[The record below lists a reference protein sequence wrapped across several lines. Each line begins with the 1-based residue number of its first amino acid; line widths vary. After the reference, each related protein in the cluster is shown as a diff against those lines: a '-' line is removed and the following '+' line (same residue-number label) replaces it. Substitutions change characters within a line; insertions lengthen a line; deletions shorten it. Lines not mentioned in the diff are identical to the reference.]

1 VCRTRAAALLNLT
14 LESYQK
20 ATDVQRESLILRLK
34 EFGLLDENA
43 YRGEAFSRNI
53 GILTSYEQEQL
64 KQARVAIAGLGGVGG
79 VYLVTLARLGLGK
92 FNIADFDRFEPAN
105 VNRQYGAR
113 IPDFGRHKLDVMI
126 EEALHINPF
135 LEIKAF
141 PEGISS
147 GDVDNFLDGV
157 DVVLDGLDFFKF
169 DTRRLLFN
177 RSREKGIYVITA
189 APLGFGSAILVFSP
203 HKEDMSFDEYFNI
216 KDGMSAEE
224 RLLAFGI
231 GVAPGGTHLKYMD
244 SSFINLNAG
253 TGPSVSVACQLC
265 AAMSSME
272 ALRLLLK
279 RGRVKPVPYYH
290 QFDPYARKY
299 CAGRLFLGNRNP
311 IQRAK
316 IKYVKTFMLS
326 KDSPFK
332 VAVPEIPKAT
342 AMGTDVSGEAIRYI
356 LQAGIQAPSGDNAQP
371 WKFSVN
377 ESRIF
382 VHLDPLADSSFFNFR
397 QMASVISSG
406 AVLENMRIAATVFG
420 LEGDIEHLPDSGNPE
435 CLARLDLRSTEG
447 PKDSLHDAI
456 WKRCTNRKLY
466 DRKPIPQ
473 TLISD
478 LSSQAASQSGC
489 RLHLL
494 TERSDIEQLAR
505 IIYRVDRI
513 RTEHKG
519 LHEHL
524 QHMIH
529 YNDEEALRQR
539 DGFPIGN
546 LEAGRIGEIF
556 LRYTR
561 PWPVMNFVNKIGL
574 GRMVALR
581 SCQSARASSAIALL
595 TVPTNE
601 PKDFL
606 RGGQSLERVWLYL
619 TQKGLSAQPMAAITL
634 FWLRWKLEGSQGFS
648 PRHQKLL
655 TDVWKDYRGL
665 FRTVDFEKEGQL
677 MLFRLGYAHSIR
689 HHTLRKSID
698 AFLV

>member
-1 VCRTRAAALLNLT
+1 
-14 LESYQK
+14 
-20 ATDVQRESLILRLK
+20 VQRESLILRLK
-34 EFGLLDENA
+34 EFGLLDQNA
-43 YRGEAFSRNI
+43 YRDEAFSRNI
-53 GILTSYEQEQL
+53 GILASYEQERL
-64 KQARVAIAGLGGVGG
+64 KHARVAIAGLGGVGG
-79 VYLVTLARLGLGK
+79 IYLITLARLGLGK

-105 VNRQYGAR
+105 INRQYGAR

-147 GDVDNFLDGV
+147 GNVDHFLDGV

-169 DTRRLLFN
+169 DARRLLFN

-224 RLLAFGI
+224 KLLAFGI
-231 GVAPGGTHLKYMD
+231 GVAPSGTHLKYMD
-244 SSFINLNAG
+244 SSSIDLNAG
-253 TGPSVSVACQLC
+253 TGPSVIVACQLC
-265 AAMSSME
+265 AAMTSME

-290 QFDPYARKY
+290 QFDPFARKY
-299 CAGRLFLGNRNP
+299 SAGRLFLGNSNP

-316 IKYVKTFMLS
+316 IKYVKAFMLA

-332 VAVPEIPKAT
+332 VAVPEIPKAAAIGT
-342 AMGTDVSGEAIRYI
+342 AVSPEAIRYI

-371 WKFSVN
+371 WKFSAN
-377 ESRIF
+377 ENSIF
-382 VHLDPLADSSFFNFR
+382 VYLDPLADSSFFNFR

-406 AVLENMRIAATVFG
+406 AVLENMRIAATAFG
-420 LEGDIEHLPDSGNPE
+420 LDGNIEYFPDSGNPE
-435 CLARLDLRSTEG
+435 CLARLDLRFAER
-447 PKDSLHDAI
+447 PKDSLHDVI

-466 DRKPIPQ
+466 DSKPLPQ
-473 TLISD
+473 TLIPD
-478 LSSQAASQSGC
+478 LNSQAASQIGC

-494 TERSDIEQLAR
+494 TERPDIERLAR

-513 RTEHKG
+513 RTEHRG

-524 QHMIH
+524 QRMIH
-529 YNDEEALRQR
+529 YSDDEALRQR

-546 LEAGRIGEIF
+546 LEAGRMGESF
-556 LRYTR
+556 LRFTR
-561 PWPVMNFVNKIGL
+561 PWPIMNFMNRIGL

-581 SCQSARASSAIALL
+581 ACQAARASSAAALL
-595 TVPTNE
+595 TVPTTGL
-601 PKDFL
+601 KDFL
-606 RGGQSLERVWLYL
+606 RGGQALERVWLYL

-634 FWLRWKLEGSQGFS
+634 FWLRRQLGGSQEFS
-648 PRHQKLL
+648 LKHQELL
-655 TDVWKDYRGL
+655 NDVWKDYRSL
-665 FRTVDFEKEGQL
+665 FSNVDFEKEGHL
-677 MLFRLGYAHSIR
+677 MLFRLGYTRSIR
-689 HHTLRKSID
+689 HNTLRKSID
-698 AFLV
+698 TFLV